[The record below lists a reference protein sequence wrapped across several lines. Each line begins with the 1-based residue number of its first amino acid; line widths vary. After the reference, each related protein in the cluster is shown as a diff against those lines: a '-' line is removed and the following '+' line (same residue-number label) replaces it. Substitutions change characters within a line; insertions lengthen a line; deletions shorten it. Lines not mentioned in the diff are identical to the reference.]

1 MGSPISFNRSYDFVS
16 RNSSSENNASDSLGG
31 KESRTSLRIEPGSM
45 PLEERLGVNLEENSE
60 VVFTM
65 TALCATNICL
75 ISQSSVSQTADRKS
89 TRLNS
94 SHRCI

>member
-1 MGSPISFNRSYDFVS
+1 
-16 RNSSSENNASDSLGG
+16 
-31 KESRTSLRIEPGSM
+31 M

-75 ISQSSVSQTADRKS
+75 ISQSSVSQTALPKMF
-89 TRLNS
+89 
-94 SHRCI
+94 